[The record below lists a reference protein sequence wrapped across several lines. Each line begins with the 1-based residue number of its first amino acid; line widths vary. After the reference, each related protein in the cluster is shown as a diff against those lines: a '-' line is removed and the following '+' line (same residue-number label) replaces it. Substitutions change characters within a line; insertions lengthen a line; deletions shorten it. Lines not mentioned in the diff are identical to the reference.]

1 MGIATVTTLLA
12 RGAQTHQAALVS
24 HLSPYDPAFQER
36 MKQIAGATRGGSTVA
51 TQQAYAGIY
60 GILVRQATVLSYI
73 DVFRVLSFLCLLC
86 IPAALLFER
95 VKKKTGAVAMH

>member
-1 MGIATVTTLLA
+1 
-12 RGAQTHQAALVS
+12 
-24 HLSPYDPAFQER
+24 